1 MEIIV
6 RATAAA
12 LAASAICLMLRRTN
26 PELSLMIGICAA
38 AVILSASLRAFT
50 GISELTEAVRTM
62 TGVSGKYITPVLKCT
77 VISITTKIG
86 TSICR
91 DASQSAAASGLEL
104 AGTVCALNAAM
115 PLIISMLGMIGD
127 LV

>member
-1 MEIIV
+1 MEIIL

-26 PELSLMIGICAA
+26 PELSLLIGICTA
-38 AVILSASLRAFT
+38 AVILLASISAFSGLKV
-50 GISELTEAVRTM
+50 LTEKVQIMAD
-62 TGVSGKYITPVLKCT
+62 GSGKYMIPMLKCT

-86 TSICR
+86 TSLCR
-91 DASQSAAASGLEL
+91 DASQTAMASGLEL
-104 AGTVCALNAAM
+104 AGTVCALNAAL
-115 PLIISMLGMIGD
+115 PLIISLLDMIGD

>member
-1 MEIIV
+1 MEIIL

-26 PELSLMIGICAA
+26 PELSLLIGICTA
-38 AVILSASLRAFT
+38 AVILSASMRAFF
-50 GISELTEAVRTM
+50 GLKELTEKVQSMAA
-62 TGVSGKYITPVLKCT
+62 GSGKYIIPVLKCT

-86 TSICR
+86 TSLCR
-91 DASQSAAASGLEL
+91 DASQTSMASGLEL
-104 AGTVCALNAAM
+104 AGTVCALNAAI
-115 PLIISMLGMIGD
+115 PLIISLLGMIGD